1 MEKITH
7 EFLEKNGFILFECII
22 GSQAYGTQTPTSDVD
37 KKFVYILPQ
46 DYILGTGYIEQLNV
60 NKDYVGWELKRFLEL
75 MGSSNPTVLELL
87 NTPEDCIITKHP
99 LFQYVLD
106 HKADFITKGCK
117 NSFAGYAVQ
126 QIQKARGL
134 NKKQN
139 WEKDKVTRKDVL
151 DFVYVIEGQ
160 KSIPWKVWNENNG
173 RYDEKFCG
181 VVNVPNARDLY
192 AVYFDYDANN
202 CFNERIPEDMR
213 EAAKAWRKEEGLPMG
228 FGYKG
233 LVKTGEGQNVAESN
247 QLRLSSIPKGETPI
261 CNIIYNKDGYS
272 THCKDYK
279 EYEEWLANRNEQR
292 YVQTTKEGEKI
303 DCYLDSDTD
312 YLTENGWMKYDDI
325 TSVIK
330 IASID
335 NEGCIVYDNY
345 LDKVKKKHT
354 GEIYTYHTRYS
365 RFSVTPNH
373 NLLVNYISRSKKN
386 GFTTSLN
393 KIDINDFE
401 YIKVSDYL
409 SKRKNYARII
419 QAPLINNNIEYDI
432 KDTEIKLLGAYIS
445 DGCINS
451 NRIHI
456 DQLIGRPLDSI
467 ICNET
472 LTSTIKYGDKNQYI
486 RHVYKNDK
494 LINFINKYIKQ
505 GSLNKCLSGDIFKFS
520 TRQVNLLL
528 EYMILG
534 DGTVK
539 KCGSRV
545 YYTSSEKLAESLQ
558 LLLFI
563 HGINSQIY
571 IVENKGGYKSST
583 LIKYQVF
590 ITKENTKTG
599 LINKHKSWDVKNVND
614 EYVSCFTT
622 KYGNLITRNNNKIAI
637 QGNCKNMMHCMR
649 LIRMSKEIGRGEGI
663 QVRRADREYLLS
675 IRKGEIDLDSLI
687 ETAEAEIKE
696 MDYIFEDSNLPDK
709 IDANLV
715 NTLLIK
721 IRREFYGLL

>member
-292 YVQTTKEGEKI
+292 YVDTQAHGQKI
-303 DCYLDSDTD
+303 D
-312 YLTENGWMKYDDI
+312 G
-325 TSVIK
+325 
-330 IASID
+330 
-335 NEGCIVYDNY
+335 
-345 LDKVKKKHT
+345 
-354 GEIYTYHTRYS
+354 
-365 RFSVTPNH
+365 
-373 NLLVNYISRSKKN
+373 
-386 GFTTSLN
+386 
-393 KIDINDFE
+393 
-401 YIKVSDYL
+401 
-409 SKRKNYARII
+409 
-419 QAPLINNNIEYDI
+419 
-432 KDTEIKLLGAYIS
+432 
-445 DGCINS
+445 
-451 NRIHI
+451 
-456 DQLIGRPLDSI
+456 
-467 ICNET
+467 
-472 LTSTIKYGDKNQYI
+472 
-486 RHVYKNDK
+486 
-494 LINFINKYIKQ
+494 
-505 GSLNKCLSGDIFKFS
+505 
-520 TRQVNLLL
+520 
-528 EYMILG
+528 
-534 DGTVK
+534 
-539 KCGSRV
+539 
-545 YYTSSEKLAESLQ
+545 
-558 LLLFI
+558 
-563 HGINSQIY
+563 
-571 IVENKGGYKSST
+571 
-583 LIKYQVF
+583 
-590 ITKENTKTG
+590 
-599 LINKHKSWDVKNVND
+599 
-614 EYVSCFTT
+614 
-622 KYGNLITRNNNKIAI
+622 
-637 QGNCKNMMHCMR
+637 KNMMHCMR

-663 QVRRADREYLLS
+663 IVRRPDAQELLA
-675 IRKGEIDLDSLI
+675 IRRGEVDLDTLI
-687 ETAEAEIKE
+687 DTAEAEIKE
-696 MDYIFEDSNLPDK
+696 MDRIFEESDLPK
-709 IDANLV
+709 SIDPELV
-715 NTLLIK
+715 NKLLIK
-721 IRREFYGLL
+721 IRREFYNL